1 MFYTLLAASCSLP
14 RQLGGP
20 ETINSRFDNKTKTI
34 KYIMLEIFPSADE
47 EKNKEITI
55 IDDTHIFDSRNGLI
69 MTKKDVNNGV
79 VELYCD
85 DEDDKYL
92 SSIYYISW

>member
-1 MFYTLLAASCSLP
+1 
-14 RQLGGP
+14 
-20 ETINSRFDNKTKTI
+20 
-34 KYIMLEIFPSADE
+34 MLEIFPSADE

-55 IDDTHIFDSRNGLI
+55 IDDTHIFDSRNELI

-79 VELYCD
+79 VELYYD

>member
-1 MFYTLLAASCSLP
+1 
-14 RQLGGP
+14 
-20 ETINSRFDNKTKTI
+20 
-34 KYIMLEIFPSADE
+34 MLEIFPSADE

-55 IDDTHIFDSRNGLI
+55 IDDTHIFDSRNELI

-79 VELYCD
+79 VELYYD
-85 DEDDKYL
+85 DKDDKYL